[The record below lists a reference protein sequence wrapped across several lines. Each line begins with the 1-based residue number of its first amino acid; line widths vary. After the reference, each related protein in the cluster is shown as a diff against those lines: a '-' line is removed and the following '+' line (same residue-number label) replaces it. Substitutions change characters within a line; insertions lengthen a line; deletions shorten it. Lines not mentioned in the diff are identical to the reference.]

1 MSIILSYRTK
11 AKWSLKILE
20 SCERVRSNT
29 LRINFDTMRK
39 DKQERIYCVE
49 NTLCQVSQ
57 LVSSNNR
64 QRKSHFVLLKELEK
78 KLRDILSQRDL
89 TEMNISI
96 YRCVNCLTQFTIEQ
110 KSKRYKAKGEYSRNK
125 RNYSLNYIHF
135 RIAMSGLSQCLC
147 G

>member
-1 MSIILSYRTK
+1 
-11 AKWSLKILE
+11 
-20 SCERVRSNT
+20 
-29 LRINFDTMRK
+29 MRK

-110 KSKRYKAKGEYSRNK
+110 KSKRYKAKGEYSSTAEIK
-125 RNYSLNYIHF
+125 ET
-135 RIAMSGLSQCLC
+135 IA
-147 G
+147 